1 MRLLTALAL
10 LMLSLPALAAEGD
23 KKIFKCK
30 DAAGRTHYGT
40 TAAEECARSKVTEMT
55 DQGTARR
62 EIDAPLTE
70 EELKKREERKV
81 DDDRKKMDADERA
94 RRDRILLSTYTS
106 VDEIEQFRTR
116 KLTELEKVVTS
127 SETTLSSLR
136 RSLERL
142 EAEAAEEQKAGKPNP
157 KTAKALEQARLQVD
171 RHNQQ
176 IEKRRK
182 EMENARKQFD
192 EDIARYRELKKAKPV
207 KSPAADRSANPG

>member
-1 MRLLTALAL
+1 MRLLTALVL
-10 LMLSLPALAAEGD
+10 MMLSLPALAAEGD

-40 TAAEECARSKVTEMT
+40 TAAEECARTKVTEMS

-62 EIDAPLTE
+62 ELAAPLTE
-70 EELKKREERKV
+70 EELKNREDRKV
-81 DDDRKKMDADERA
+81 DDDRKKMDTDERA
-94 RRDRILLSTYTS
+94 RRDKILLSTYTS
-106 VDEIEQFRTR
+106 VDELEQFRAR
-116 KLTELEKVVTS
+116 KLTEMEKVISS

-142 EAEAAEEQKAGKPNP
+142 ESEVAEEQKAGKPNP

-171 RHNQQ
+171 RHGQQ

-182 EMENARKQFD
+182 DMDNMRKQFD
-192 EDIARYRELKKAKPV
+192 DDIARYRELKKVKPAR
-207 KSPAADRSANPG
+207 SPAVNRSANPG

>member
-1 MRLLTALAL
+1 MRLLTTLAL

-23 KKIFKCK
+23 KKIFKCQ
-30 DAAGRTHYGT
+30 DALGRTHYGT
-40 TAAEECARSKVTEMT
+40 AAAEECARSKVTEMSG
-55 DQGTARR
+55 QGTTRR

-81 DDDRKKMDADERA
+81 DDDRKKMDSDERA
-94 RRDRILLSTYTS
+94 RRDKILLSTYTS
-106 VDEIEQFRTR
+106 VDELEQFRTR
-116 KLTELEKVVTS
+116 KLTEIEKVISS

-142 EAEAAEEQKAGKPNP
+142 EAETAEEQKAGKPNP

-176 IEKRRK
+176 IEKRRR
-182 EMENARKQFD
+182 EMETARKQFD
-192 EDIARYRELKKAKPV
+192 EDIARYRELRKVRPPRI
-207 KSPAADRSANPG
+207 PAAGRSANPS